1 MSTLP
6 TWTDICWRI
15 TWVALF
21 ISACIAAF
29 FVLNHPWAL
38 GVELAQALMLYI
50 FGVIVVAAPLSVIA
64 VAPMKRLQR
73 QLRDGVVTTDLVAA
87 DVIDALQLPRRV
99 FVLLVGVLDSD
110 HYPVLEEL
118 GFITIEPLDNG
129 GPRIVDDLSGFEDV
143 VRFGG
148 IGNPLNLE
156 RAASI
161 GEISGFNS
169 VEVVDGSLE
178 ASAVLT
184 GFQSLR
190 VVEGTVDV
198 ANLPAQAGLERIG
211 GDLDLNA
218 SYLAID
224 LPNLESIGGD
234 LLVQRTRMTEIGFP
248 ALQRIGGGVTLY
260 GNSRFAVWAGFGPD
274 AVIGGDFEAVGN
286 SPLRDEDFEAWV
298 ASGAATIDGTVRIC
312 ANEAEGKN
320 PCTE

>member
-1 MSTLP
+1 MKKMTACVFALL
-6 TWTDICWRI
+6 TVACGDGTDDRCVDGVYDGNAVLTRDG
-15 TWVALF
+15 
-21 ISACIAAF
+21 
-29 FVLNHPWAL
+29 FVFETYQSLLSP
-38 GVELAQALMLYI
+38 GSRE
-50 FGVIVVAAPLSVIA
+50 VVPYSAAPFRSCRVLGGILMQS
-64 VAPMKRLQR
+64 
-73 QLRDGVVTTDLVAA
+73 A
-87 DVIDALQLPRRV
+87 DA
-99 FVLLVGVLDSD
+99 VLDSE
-110 HYPVLEEL
+110 HYPLLEEL

-312 ANEAEGKN
+312 ANEAEGEN